1 MSNDNFEFD
10 AEINTDTEANAVLDR
25 IVLAVAQKADKDDK
39 ITSIVVPTKMKLV
52 CESYRLLRY
61 MFGSKA
67 KVSYT
72 LHKPYKSVGYIPIEG
87 KKINVKN
94 PASFMAIVRAAS
106 NFEVFPTLNGKIV
119 MNLTYHGLTQS
130 IE

>member
-1 MSNDNFEFD
+1 MTNDSFEFD
-10 AEINTDTEANAVLDR
+10 SEINTDSEADAVLGE
-25 IVLAVAQKADKDDK
+25 IILAVAQKADKDDK
-39 ITSIVVPTKMKLV
+39 ITSIVVPTKMKLI
-52 CESYRLLRY
+52 CESYRLLKY

-72 LHKPYKSVGYIPIEG
+72 LHKPYKSVGYITIEG
-87 KKINVKN
+87 KKIDIKN
-94 PASFMAIVRAAS
+94 PASFIAIVRAAS